1 MTFSHPLKSVAAR
14 AARLAVGTALG
25 SALALSWATAP
36 VAAQEAPAVAA
47 PATATTA
54 DPALWVVR
62 DADSTIY
69 LFGTVHLLRPE
80 VDWRSDK
87 VDAALAASDE
97 LWLEIADVDDQAAA
111 MPLIQRYGL
120 APADQPLSSTLTEE
134 DRAKLDA
141 AAGAIGA
148 SAAAMEPFR
157 PWLAALQVSVAAIVR
172 AGYDPESGVDP
183 KIKAAAVA
191 AGKPVKGLETM
202 EQQFGFFAN
211 LPLETQVE
219 FLRQALD
226 GYEDAPTELDQMV
239 DAWVR
244 GDIDAIDQIIVEDM
258 KVEWGDVYEVLLVD
272 RNADWTGQIQ
282 EMLEGSGTA
291 FIAVGAAHLAGD
303 DSVQAMLQQQGVT
316 VERQ

>member
-1 MTFSHPLKSVAAR
+1 MTRSNTLSRLAAR
-14 AARLAVGTALG
+14 ASRLALGVGLVVALTG
-25 SALALSWATAP
+25 LPAL
-36 VAAQEAPAVAA
+36 AQEAPAVAA

-111 MPLIQRYGL
+111 LPLIQRYGL
-120 APADQPLSSTLTEE
+120 ASADQPLSSTLTEE

-172 AGYDPESGVDP
+172 AGYDPQSGVDP

-191 AGKPVKGLETM
+191 AGKPVRGLETM

-211 LPLETQVE
+211 LPLETQVD

-244 GDIDAIDQIIVEDM
+244 GDVDAIDDAVVEDM
-258 KVEWGDVYEVLLVD
+258 KAEWGNVYKVLLVD

-282 EMLEGSGTA
+282 DMLNGSGTA

-303 DSVQAMLQQQGVT
+303 DSVQSMLEQRGVT
-316 VERQ
+316 VERR